1 MFIRIEKESLER
13 YGRSEALAKRILD
26 LAKLGAD
33 GHFKVTGRP
42 RQIRNPSR
50 ESE

>member
-26 LAKLGAD
+26 LAKPGD
-33 GHFKVTGRP
+33 GRLFQCHGP
-42 RQIRNPSR
+42 AEANP
-50 ESE
+50 ESIAGV